1 MEEKILKIRVDSYDK
16 GKRLDKFLAE
26 EFSQK
31 FSRSYLQKLLRD
43 GKVLLNGGIPKSHHI
58 IDAGEYVEITV
69 PQPEESVII
78 AEKIPLD
85 IVYEDEYLLVVNK
98 PQGMVTHPAPG
109 NYTGTLVNALLW
121 HCRDLSGIGG
131 VLKPGIV
138 HRLDKGTSG
147 LLVVAKT
154 DEVHRKLSKQF
165 KNKTTKRVYIAVV
178 RGNVELD
185 NGTIELPIGRSARD
199 RKKMAVKFE
208 DERSKLAVTHYKV
221 IKRFK
226 DFTLLECTLGTGRT
240 HQIRVHLSYIGYPI
254 LGDEKYGSKGIF
266 KFPMLHAAKIGFT
279 HPITKKFMEFSKEP
293 PKEIAEV
300 IKAHSPVS
308 GLDVKATKDR
318 KTNLWY

>member
-1 MEEKILKIRVDSYDK
+1 MEEKALKIRVTSSDE

-26 EFSQK
+26 EFSRE
-31 FSRSYLQKLLRD
+31 FSRSYIQRLLKD
-43 GKVLLNGGIPKSHHI
+43 GKVLLGGVIPKNHRI
-58 IDAGEYVEITV
+58 VTEGDLIEINV
-69 PQPEESVII
+69 PRPEESVIKAQNI
-78 AEKIPLD
+78 KLD
-85 IVYEDEYLLVVNK
+85 IVYEDKYLMVINK

-109 NYTGTLVNALLW
+109 NYTGTLVNALLG

-185 NGTIELPIGRSARD
+185 NGTIELPIGRSLRD

-208 DERSKLAVTHYKV
+208 DEKSKSAVTHYKV
-221 IKRFK
+221 IKRYK
-226 DFTLLECTLGTGRT
+226 DFTVLECVLGTGRT
-240 HQIRVHLSYIGYPI
+240 HQIRVHLSYIGHPI
-254 LGDEKYGSKGIF
+254 LGDDKYGNKGRF
-266 KFPMLHAAKIGFT
+266 AFPMLHAAKIGFT
-279 HPITKKFMEFSKEP
+279 HPVTRKFMEFSKEP
-293 PKEIAEV
+293 PEEMAEI
-300 IKAHSPVS
+300 INS
-308 GLDVKATKDR
+308 GVL
-318 KTNLWY
+318 